1 MASKSARIADV
12 DRIFQEGTQ
21 ARVIFN
27 CLDDESLDGRR
38 ITIDGRAML
47 NFGSCSYLGL
57 ETDHRLMNG
66 AISAISRY
74 GTQFSSSRAY
84 VSIRLYDEAE
94 TLLSQIFNAP
104 TLLYPTTTL
113 AHISVIP
120 VLVGEDDAVL
130 LDQRVHNSVV
140 NACQLL
146 SSQGTFVGR
155 VRHNDLE
162 RLEQAIRRLSGR
174 HRRVWYMADG
184 VYSMH
189 GDVAPL
195 GALCK
200 LMDRHE
206 QLFLYVDDAHGMSW
220 TGKRGCGYA
229 LSELR
234 LSERVYVASSLA
246 KGFGTGGGV
255 LALPDEA
262 TRDRVR
268 RCGSVLTFSGPLQ
281 PGTLGAIVAS
291 GSIHNSDEIYVL
303 QNRLSARIRRFW
315 QTAQK
320 SGLPVVNQTETP
332 IFFIGVGEI
341 PLGIAL
347 VRRLMD
353 RGFFVNI
360 SAYPSVPLGY
370 AGVRVN
376 ITNQH
381 EISDIDDLI
390 CTLKE
395 ELCVLLDREG
405 LSLADLRVRFGL

>member
-174 HRRVWYMADG
+174 HRRVWYMA
-184 VYSMH
+184 
-189 GDVAPL
+189 
-195 GALCK
+195 
-200 LMDRHE
+200 
-206 QLFLYVDDAHGMSW
+206 
-220 TGKRGCGYA
+220 
-229 LSELR
+229 
-234 LSERVYVASSLA
+234 
-246 KGFGTGGGV
+246 
-255 LALPDEA
+255 
-262 TRDRVR
+262 
-268 RCGSVLTFSGPLQ
+268 
-281 PGTLGAIVAS
+281 
-291 GSIHNSDEIYVL
+291 
-303 QNRLSARIRRFW
+303 
-315 QTAQK
+315 
-320 SGLPVVNQTETP
+320 
-332 IFFIGVGEI
+332 
-341 PLGIAL
+341 
-347 VRRLMD
+347 
-353 RGFFVNI
+353 
-360 SAYPSVPLGY
+360 
-370 AGVRVN
+370 
-376 ITNQH
+376 
-381 EISDIDDLI
+381 
-390 CTLKE
+390 
-395 ELCVLLDREG
+395 
-405 LSLADLRVRFGL
+405 